1 MTGIFKSSFLEDLI
15 DAGWERMKYEGRMM
29 KWGSLSGAFPSFIL
43 AVAPPRRHQTGGA
56 RV

>member
-1 MTGIFKSSFLEDLI
+1 MTAIFKSSFLEDLI